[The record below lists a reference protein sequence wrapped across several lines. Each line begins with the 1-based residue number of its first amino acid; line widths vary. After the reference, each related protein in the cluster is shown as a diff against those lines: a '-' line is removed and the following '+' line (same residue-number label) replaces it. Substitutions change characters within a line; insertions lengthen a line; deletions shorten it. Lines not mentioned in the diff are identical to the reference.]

1 MATEKEDIEIFA
13 EWMTL
18 EQYPFKILAITSI
31 LANEQR
37 AFRGTLN
44 QFCEH
49 LGIQNSSGNK
59 NKIKATLGF
68 LVANDYVKL
77 IVDNQIYTIS
87 LAAAAE
93 KNPTIKKIKKAW
105 YQLIRNNAGKTD
117 WGNTLKVFLHLVDI
131 PPDNITTYAE
141 IGAALS
147 ISASTVER
155 CVKTICSI
163 DFGDFEIQ
171 KNIVSKKQPDG
182 TIHCLGQT
190 YEQVLNF
197 EK

>member
-1 MATEKEDIEIFA
+1 MATEKEEIEIFS

-18 EQYPFKILAITSI
+18 DSYKFKILAIISI

-44 QFCEH
+44 EFCEH
-49 LGIQNSSGNK
+49 LDIQNSSANK
-59 NKIKATLGF
+59 DKLKSTLSC
-68 LVANDYVKL
+68 LEEKEYVKI
-77 IVDNQIYTIS
+77 IVDKQIYTIS

-93 KNPTIKKIKKAW
+93 KSPSIKKLKRAW
-105 YQLIRNNAGKTD
+105 YQLIRSRAGKVN
-117 WGNTLKVFLHLVDI
+117 WGNTLKVFLHLIDI

-163 DFGDFEIQ
+163 DFEDFEIQ
-171 KNIVSKKQPDG
+171 KTIVSKKQADG

-190 YEQVLNF
+190 YERVLNF